1 MKKFV
6 ATLAASAAMIGFAYA
21 GEAQGTV
28 ASVDVETSTIMLE
41 TGETFVAQE
50 GVDVDGLAPGT
61 QVRIT
66 YDDTTMEATDVEA
79 L

>member
-1 MKKFV
+1 MKKIV

-21 GEAQGTV
+21 GVAEGTV
-28 ASVDVETSTIMLE
+28 ASVDPETSMIMLE
-41 TGETFVAQE
+41 TGETFVAQD

-66 YDDTTMEATDVEA
+66 FDDTTMQATDVEA

>member
-21 GEAQGTV
+21 GEAEGTV
-28 ASVDVETSTIMLE
+28 ASVDAESSTVTLE
-41 TGETFVAQE
+41 SGESFVAQE
-50 GVDVDGLAPGT
+50 GVDIDTVAPGS

>member
-1 MKKFV
+1 MKKFI

-21 GEAQGTV
+21 GEAEGTV
-28 ASVDVETSTIMLE
+28 ATVDAETSTIVLE

-50 GVDVDGLAPGT
+50 GVDVDSLAPGT

>member
-1 MKKFV
+1 MKKFI

-21 GEAQGTV
+21 GEAEGIVATV
-28 ASVDVETSTIMLE
+28 DEETSTIVLE
-41 TGETFVAQE
+41 SGETFVAQE
-50 GVDVDGLAPGT
+50 GVDGLAPGT

-66 YDDTTMEATDVEA
+66 YDDTTMEATDVET

>member
-21 GEAQGTV
+21 GEAEGTV
-28 ASVDVETSTIMLE
+28 ASVDAESSTVTLE
-41 TGETFVAQE
+41 SGESFVAQE
-50 GVDVDGLAPGT
+50 GVDINSIAPGS

>member
-21 GEAQGTV
+21 GEAEGTV
-28 ASVDVETSTIMLE
+28 ASVDAETSMITLE
-41 TGETFVAQE
+41 TGETFVAQD
-50 GVDVDGLAPGT
+50 GVDIGMIAPGS

-66 YDDTTMEATDVEA
+66 YDDDTMEATDVEA
-79 L
+79 M